1 MLVDSMPHLQ
11 VSPKTPNLDSLTL
24 LFQFLSTG
32 FDSLLNSWSAYCV
45 WLLCLT
51 EFYLLDCGFDV
62 HKKYVHKVEELCVG
76 PTTPST
82 SSSSA
87 SAGAKKADKK
97 GLFGIGRILSERDLP
112 SNRKP
117 SVPQGMN
124 FTTSY
129 SREWWKKI
137 VWLKISQLLKS
148 QQFLVNLYE
157 TWLKWLTHE
166 LIKLLEYQLD

>member
-129 SREWWKKI
+129 SMCCTN
-137 VWLKISQLLKS
+137 
-148 QQFLVNLYE
+148 LVQ
-157 TWLKWLTHE
+157 WE
-166 LIKLLEYQLD
+166 LFEILRAIQIWGPILS